1 MAGEAGVRV
10 TVQGMTLAD
19 LAEALAGRRPPWE
32 IPIRHIAIDSRVCEA
47 GDLFI
52 ALPGE
57 RTDGHRYVGEAF
69 RRGAMAALIHEAEA
83 AGEVPVVD
91 LEGGPWPSALSLP
104 VGLRVSNTLQ
114 ALHRWAAWWRARF
127 PVRVIGITG
136 SVGKTSTK
144 ELIGAVLS
152 RRYEVLKTE
161 GNLNSEIGLPLVVL
175 RLTPRHQRAVLEMG
189 MYARGEI
196 AALCAI
202 ARPVI
207 GVVTMV
213 GPVHLERL
221 GSLEAIAEAKAELV
235 EALPEDGVAV
245 LNRDDPYVRAMAGRT
260 RARVFFYG
268 LDPEADLWADEIVS
282 EGLEGIRFDL
292 HYRGETFRRIR
303 VSLLGRHSVHT
314 ALRAIA
320 VGILEGLTWE
330 EIFASLRDPRA
341 QLRLVAVPGMRG
353 SIILDDTYNASPP
366 SVLAALNLLA
376 ELEGRKIAVLGD
388 MLELGAYEV
397 EGHRLVGGRAGAVA
411 DLLIAVG
418 PRARIISRE
427 ALAVGMPADRV
438 WMCDSNAEAVEILR
452 QVVQPGDVI
461 LVKGS
466 RGLRMEEIVN
476 ALCEG

>member
-1 MAGEAGVRV
+1 MAAESGTRV
-10 TVQGMTLAD
+10 AVEGMTLAD
-19 LAEALAGRRPPWE
+19 LAEALSGHRPPWDT
-32 IPIRHIAIDSRVCEA
+32 PIHHVAIDSRACEA

-57 RTDGHRYVGEAF
+57 RTDGHRYVGDAF
-69 RRGAMAALIHEAEA
+69 RRGAIAALVHQDVSEGAMT
-83 AGEVPVVD
+83 VD
-91 LEGGPWPSALSLP
+91 LERGPWPESLTFP
-104 VGLRVSNTLQ
+104 ICFRVSRTLD
-114 ALHRWAAWWRARF
+114 ALHRWAGWWRARF

-144 ELIGAVLS
+144 ELTWAILS
-152 RRYEVLKTE
+152 RRYETLKTE
-161 GNLNSEIGLPLVVL
+161 GNLNSEIGLPLMLL

-202 ARPVI
+202 AHPVI
-207 GVVTMV
+207 GVVTMI

-221 GSLEAIAEAKAELV
+221 GSMEAIAAAKAELV

-245 LNRDDPYVRAMAGRT
+245 LNRDDPYVRAMAERT

-292 HYRGETFRRIR
+292 HYQGKTFRRVR

-330 EIFASLRDPRA
+330 EVFTGLQDRRA
-341 QLRLVAVPGMRG
+341 QLRLVAVPGPRG

-366 SVLAALNLLA
+366 SMLAALNLLA
-376 ELEGRKIAVLGD
+376 ELDGRKIAVLGD
-388 MLELGAYEV
+388 MLELGAYEI
-397 EGHRLVGGRAGAVA
+397 EGHRLVGGRAGAVV
-411 DLLIAVG
+411 DLLITVG
-418 PRARIISRE
+418 PRARIIAQE
-427 ALAVGMPADRV
+427 AMAVGLSPHRV
-438 WMCDSNAEAVEILR
+438 WTCDSNQEAIEVLQQILE
-452 QVVQPGDVI
+452 PGDVV

-466 RGLRMEEIVN
+466 RGLHMEEIVN
-476 ALCEG
+476 TLCEG

>member
-1 MAGEAGVRV
+1 MGTRV
-10 TVQGMTLAD
+10 AVEGMTLAD
-19 LAEALAGRRPPWE
+19 LAEALSGRRPPWE
-32 IPIRHIAIDSRVCEA
+32 MPIRHVAIDSRTCEA
-47 GDLFI
+47 GDLFV

-57 RTDGHRYVGEAF
+57 RTDGHQYVGDAF
-69 RRGAMAALIHEAEA
+69 HRGAIAALVHQDVP
-83 AGEVPVVD
+83 AGAMVVD
-91 LEGGPWPSALSLP
+91 LERGPWPESLTFP
-104 VGLRVSNTLQ
+104 VCFRVARTLD
-114 ALHRWAAWWRARF
+114 ALHRWAGWWRARF

-144 ELIGAVLS
+144 ELTWAILS
-152 RRYEVLKTE
+152 RRYETLKTE
-161 GNLNSEIGLPLVVL
+161 GNLNSEIGLPLMLL
-175 RLTPRHQRAVLEMG
+175 RLTARHQWAVLEMG

-221 GSLEAIAEAKAELV
+221 GSMEAIAAAKAELV

-245 LNRDDPYVRAMAGRT
+245 LNRDDPYVRGMAERT

-282 EGLEGIRFDL
+282 EGLEGVRFDL
-292 HYRGETFRRIR
+292 HYRGETFRRVR

-320 VGILEGLTWE
+320 VGLLEGLTWE
-330 EIFASLRDPRA
+330 EIFAGLRDRRA
-341 QLRLVAVPGMRG
+341 QLRLVAVPGLRG
-353 SIILDDTYNASPP
+353 STILDDTYNASPP
-366 SVLAALNLLA
+366 SMLAALNLLA
-376 ELEGRKIAVLGD
+376 ELDGRKIAVLGD
-388 MLELGAYEV
+388 MLELGAYEI

-411 DLLIAVG
+411 DLLITVG
-418 PRARIISRE
+418 PRARIIAQE
-427 ALAVGMPADRV
+427 AMAVGLPPHRV
-438 WMCDSNAEAVEILR
+438 WICDSNQEAIEVLR
-452 QVVQPGDVI
+452 QILEPGDVV

-466 RGLRMEEIVN
+466 RGLHMEEIVST
-476 ALCEG
+476 LCEG

>member
-1 MAGEAGVRV
+1 MAGEIGIRV
-10 TVQGMTLAD
+10 AVEGMTLAD
-19 LAEALAGRRPPWE
+19 LAEALSGCRPPWE
-32 IPIRHIAIDSRVCEA
+32 TPISHVAIDSRACEA

-57 RTDGHRYVGEAF
+57 RADGHQYVGDAF
-69 RRGAMAALIHEAEA
+69 RRGAIGALIHRD
-83 AGEVPVVD
+83 VPEGAMTVD
-91 LEGGPWPSALSLP
+91 LERGPWPESLSFP
-104 VGLRVSNTLQ
+104 VCFRVSRTLD
-114 ALHRWAAWWRARF
+114 ALHRWAGWWRNRF
-127 PVRVIGITG
+127 PIRVIGITG

-144 ELIGAVLS
+144 ELTWAILS
-152 RRYEVLKTE
+152 RRYETLKTE
-161 GNLNSEIGLPLVVL
+161 GNLNSEIGLPLMLL

-221 GSLEAIAEAKAELV
+221 GSMEAIAAAKAELV

-268 LDPEADLWADEIVS
+268 LDPEADLWADEIAS

-292 HYRGETFRRIR
+292 HYGGEVFRRVR

-320 VGILEGLTWE
+320 VGLLEGLTWE
-330 EIFASLRDPRA
+330 EIFAGLRDRRA
-341 QLRLVAVPGMRG
+341 QLRLVAVPGFRG
-353 SIILDDTYNASPP
+353 SLILDDTYNASPP
-366 SVLAALNLLA
+366 SMLAALNLLA
-376 ELEGRKIAVLGD
+376 ELDGRKIAVLGD
-388 MLELGAYEV
+388 MLELGAYEM
-397 EGHRLVGGRAGAVA
+397 EGHRLVGGRAGAVV
-411 DLLIAVG
+411 DLLVTIG
-418 PRARIISRE
+418 PRARIIAQE
-427 ALAVGMPADRV
+427 AIAAGLPSHRV
-438 WMCDSNAEAVEILR
+438 WTCNSNPEAVEILR
-452 QVVQPGDVI
+452 QILEPGDVV

-466 RGLRMEEIVN
+466 RSLRMEEIVN

>member
-1 MAGEAGVRV
+1 MSGEIGTRV
-10 TVQGMTLAD
+10 AVEGMTLAD
-19 LAEALAGRRPPWE
+19 LAEALSGRRPPWE
-32 IPIRHIAIDSRVCEA
+32 TPIRHVAIDSRTCKA
-47 GDLFI
+47 GDLFV

-57 RTDGHRYVGEAF
+57 RTDGHQYVGDAF
-69 RRGAMAALIHEAEA
+69 HRGAIAALVHQDVP
-83 AGEVPVVD
+83 AGAMVVD
-91 LEGGPWPSALSLP
+91 LERGPWPESLTFP
-104 VGLRVSNTLQ
+104 VCFRVPRTLD
-114 ALHRWAAWWRARF
+114 ALHRWAGWWRARF

-144 ELIGAVLS
+144 ELTWAILS
-152 RRYEVLKTE
+152 RRYETLKTE
-161 GNLNSEIGLPLVVL
+161 GNLNSEIGLPLML
-175 RLTPRHQRAVLEMG
+175 LQLTARHQRAVLEMG

-221 GSLEAIAEAKAELV
+221 GSMEAIAAAKAELV

-245 LNRDDPYVRAMAGRT
+245 LNRDDPYVRGMAERT

-282 EGLEGIRFDL
+282 EGLEGVRFDL
-292 HYRGETFRRIR
+292 HYRGETFRRVR

-330 EIFASLRDPRA
+330 EIFAGLRDRRA
-341 QLRLVAVPGMRG
+341 QLRLVAVPGLRG
-353 SIILDDTYNASPP
+353 SMILDDTYNASPP
-366 SVLAALNLLA
+366 SMLAALNLLA
-376 ELEGRKIAVLGD
+376 ELDGRKIAVLGD
-388 MLELGAYEV
+388 MLELGAYEI

-411 DLLIAVG
+411 DLLITVG
-418 PRARIISRE
+418 PRARIIAQE
-427 ALAVGMPADRV
+427 AMAVGLPPHRV
-438 WMCDSNAEAVEILR
+438 WICDSNQEAIEVLR
-452 QVVQPGDVI
+452 QILEPGDVV

-466 RGLRMEEIVN
+466 RGLHMEEIVS

>member
-1 MAGEAGVRV
+1 MAGESELRV
-10 TVQGMTLAD
+10 AVEGMTLAD
-19 LAEALAGRRPPWE
+19 LAEALSGRRPPWE
-32 IPIRHIAIDSRVCEA
+32 MPIRHVAIDSRACEV
-47 GDLFI
+47 GDVFI

-57 RTDGHRYVGEAF
+57 RTDGHRYVGDAF
-69 RRGAMAALIHEAEA
+69 RRGAIAAIVHED
-83 AGEVPVVD
+83 VPEGAMTVD
-91 LEGGPWPSALSLP
+91 LERGPWPESLAFP
-104 VGLRVSNTLQ
+104 VCFRVSRTLE

-144 ELIGAVLS
+144 ELTWAILS
-152 RRYEVLKTE
+152 RRYETLKTE
-161 GNLNSEIGLPLVVL
+161 GNLNSEIGLPLMLL

-207 GVVTMV
+207 GVITIV

-221 GSLEAIAEAKAELV
+221 GSIEAIAAAKAELV

-245 LNRDDPYVRAMAGRT
+245 LNRDDPYVRAMAERT

-292 HYRGETFRRIR
+292 HYRGETFRRVR
-303 VSLLGRHSVHT
+303 VALLGRHSVHT

-320 VGILEGLTWE
+320 VGILEGLSWE
-330 EIFASLRDPRA
+330 EIFAGLGDRRA
-341 QLRLVAVPGMRG
+341 QLRLVAVPGLRG

-366 SVLAALNLLA
+366 SMLAALNLLA

-388 MLELGAYEV
+388 MLELGAYER
-397 EGHRLVGGRAGAVA
+397 EGHRLVGGRAGAVV
-411 DLLIAVG
+411 DLLITVG
-418 PRARIISRE
+418 PRARIIAEE
-427 ALAVGMPADRV
+427 AMAVGLPPHRV
-438 WMCDSNAEAVEILR
+438 WTCESNLEAIEILR
-452 QVVQPGDVI
+452 QILEPGDVV

-476 ALCEG
+476 ALCKG

>member
-1 MAGEAGVRV
+1 MAGESGIRV
-10 TVQGMTLAD
+10 AVEGMTLAD
-19 LAEALAGRRPPWE
+19 LAEALSGRRPPWE
-32 IPIRHIAIDSRVCEA
+32 TPISHVAIDSRACEA

-57 RTDGHRYVGEAF
+57 RADGHQYVGDAF
-69 RRGAMAALIHEAEA
+69 RRGAIAALVHRD
-83 AGEVPVVD
+83 VPEGAMTVD
-91 LEGGPWPSALSLP
+91 LERGPWPESLAFP
-104 VGLRVSNTLQ
+104 VCFRVSRTLD
-114 ALHRWAAWWRARF
+114 ALHRWAGWWRSRF
-127 PVRVIGITG
+127 PMRVIGITG

-144 ELIGAVLS
+144 ELTWAILS
-152 RRYEVLKTE
+152 RRYETLKTE
-161 GNLNSEIGLPLVVL
+161 GNLNSEIGLPLMLL

-221 GSLEAIAEAKAELV
+221 GSMEAIAAAKAELV

-268 LDPEADLWADEIVS
+268 LDPEADLWADEIAS

-292 HYRGETFRRIR
+292 HYGGEVFRRVR

-320 VGILEGLTWE
+320 VGLLEGLTWE
-330 EIFASLRDPRA
+330 EIFAGLRDRRA
-341 QLRLVAVPGMRG
+341 QLRLVAVPGLRG

-366 SVLAALNLLA
+366 SMLAALNLLA

-388 MLELGAYEV
+388 MLELGTYEI
-397 EGHRLVGGRAGAVA
+397 EGHRLVGGRAGAVV
-411 DLLIAVG
+411 DLLITVG
-418 PRARIISRE
+418 PRARIIAQE
-427 ALAVGMPADRV
+427 AMAVGLPPHRV
-438 WMCDSNAEAVEILR
+438 WTCDSNPEAVEILR
-452 QVVQPGDVI
+452 QILEPGDVV

-466 RGLRMEEIVN
+466 RGLHMEEIVN

>member
-1 MAGEAGVRV
+1 MAAESGTRV
-10 TVQGMTLAD
+10 AVEGMTLAD
-19 LAEALAGRRPPWE
+19 LAEALSGHRPPWE
-32 IPIRHIAIDSRVCEA
+32 TLIQHVAIDSRTCEA

-57 RTDGHRYVGEAF
+57 RADGHQYVGDAF
-69 RRGAMAALIHEAEA
+69 RRGAIAALVHQ
-83 AGEVPVVD
+83 EVSEGAMMVD
-91 LEGGPWPSALSLP
+91 LERGPWPEFLAFP
-104 VGLRVSNTLQ
+104 VCFRVSRTLD
-114 ALHRWAAWWRARF
+114 ALHRWAMWWRARF

-144 ELIGAVLS
+144 ELTWAILS
-152 RRYEVLKTE
+152 RRYETLKTE
-161 GNLNSEIGLPLVVL
+161 GNLNSEIGLPLMLL

-221 GSLEAIAEAKAELV
+221 GSMETIAAAKAELV

-245 LNRDDPYVRAMAGRT
+245 LNRDDPYVRAMAERT

-292 HYRGETFRRIR
+292 HYRSETFRRVR

-320 VGILEGLTWE
+320 VGLLEGLTWE
-330 EIFASLRDPRA
+330 EIFAGLRDRRA
-341 QLRLVAVPGMRG
+341 QLRLVAVPGLRG

-366 SVLAALNLLA
+366 SMLAALNLLA
-376 ELEGRKIAVLGD
+376 ELDGRKIAVLGD
-388 MLELGAYEV
+388 MLELGAYEI
-397 EGHRLVGGRAGAVA
+397 EGHRLVGGRAGVVA
-411 DLLIAVG
+411 DLLITVG
-418 PRARIISRE
+418 PRARIIAQE
-427 ALAVGMPADRV
+427 AMAVGLPPHRV
-438 WMCDSNAEAVEILR
+438 WNCGSNQEAIEVLR
-452 QVVQPGDVI
+452 QILEPGDVV

-466 RGLRMEEIVN
+466 RGLHMEEIVN

>member
-1 MAGEAGVRV
+1 MKKNGGMRVAVR
-10 TVQGMTLAD
+10 GMTLAD
-19 LAEALAGRRPPWE
+19 LTEALSGRRPPWE
-32 IPIRHIAIDSRVCEA
+32 IPIQHVSIDSREC
-47 GDLFI
+47 GDGDVFV
-52 ALPGE
+52 ALLGE
-57 RTDGHRYVGEAF
+57 RTDGHRYVGDAF
-69 RRGAMAALIHEAEA
+69 QRGAIAALVHQ
-83 AGEVPVVD
+83 EVSEGALHVD
-91 LEGGPWPSALSLP
+91 LERGPWPESLKLP
-104 VGLRVSNTLQ
+104 VCFRVSRTLE
-114 ALHRWAAWWRARF
+114 ALHRWAAWWRARS

-144 ELIGAVLS
+144 ELTWAVLS
-152 RRYEVLKTE
+152 RRYETLKTE
-161 GNLNSEIGLPLVVL
+161 GNLNSEVGLPLMLL

-202 ARPVI
+202 ARPAVGVI
-207 GVVTMV
+207 TLV

-221 GSLEAIAEAKAELV
+221 GSIEAIAAAKAELV

-245 LNRDDPYVRAMAGRT
+245 LNRDDPYVREMAGRT

-292 HYRGETFRRIR
+292 HYRGETFRRVR

-320 VGILEGLTWE
+320 VGILEGLTWD
-330 EIFASLRDPRA
+330 EIFTGLRDPRA
-341 QLRLVAVPGMRG
+341 QLRLVAVPGLQG
-353 SIILDDTYNASPP
+353 SILLDDTYNASPP
-366 SVLAALNLLA
+366 SMLAALNLLA

-388 MLELGAYEV
+388 MLELGTYEV
-397 EGHRLVGGRAGAVA
+397 EAHRLVGGRAGTVV
-411 DLLIAVG
+411 DLLITVG
-418 PRARIISRE
+418 PRARIIARE
-427 ALAVGMPADRV
+427 AMAVGLPADRA
-438 WMCDSNAEAVEILR
+438 WACDSNAEAIEILR
-452 QVVQPGDVI
+452 RILKSGDVV